1 MKKII
6 SLILAMAMCLSL
18 CVQTFA
24 KENDGVNVENVPE
37 MMGILRT
44 DDGKE
49 YTIKGVLVS
58 VAPMSRAAN
67 DACSATYRYDLPVS
81 PQANGSTTESDHD
94 GAAASTVYLTIHY
107 THRNTPTEYL
117 LTRVSGYWEISAQ
130 KVSVESAKLSYGCS
144 GTFPSPTTQSVTDIS
159 VNNYF
164 DISTG
169 FTDYVV
175 PDVLSLIHI

>member
-1 MKKII
+1 MKRYAVKKGRRYRCSIESILRIRRLGLRCTKERSFKMKKII

-117 LTRVSGYWEISAQ
+117 FVGRQ
-130 KVSVESAKLSYGCS
+130 
-144 GTFPSPTTQSVTDIS
+144 DI
-159 VNNYF
+159 
-164 DISTG
+164 
-169 FTDYVV
+169 
-175 PDVLSLIHI
+175 

>member
-67 DACSATYRYDLPVS
+67 DACSATYRYDLP
-81 PQANGSTTESDHD
+81 GIT
-94 GAAASTVYLTIHY
+94 ASEWL
-107 THRNTPTEYL
+107 
-117 LTRVSGYWEISAQ
+117 
-130 KVSVESAKLSYGCS
+130 
-144 GTFPSPTTQSVTDIS
+144 D
-159 VNNYF
+159 
-164 DISTG
+164 D
-169 FTDYVV
+169 
-175 PDVLSLIHI
+175 

>member
-94 GAAASTVYLTIHY
+94 GAAASTVYLTISCCRGDWRKGQNECHCKEETQQSFPCDM
-107 THRNTPTEYL
+107 THKQYL
-117 LTRVSGYWEISAQ
+117 LIIR
-130 KVSVESAKLSYGCS
+130 
-144 GTFPSPTTQSVTDIS
+144 
-159 VNNYF
+159 
-164 DISTG
+164 
-169 FTDYVV
+169 
-175 PDVLSLIHI
+175 